1 MAVRYGSAAKRAAA
15 RQRPFTCRRHES
27 CRRNRPART
36 RNRQRHP
43 CVTPG
48 ANKNAAG
55 FPAALFRS
63 LEATGRSAHPH
74 RLEPLLLTL
83 AVIAT
88 LTTRLVALP
97 MA

>member
-1 MAVRYGSAAKRAAA
+1 
-15 RQRPFTCRRHES
+15 
-27 CRRNRPART
+27 
-36 RNRQRHP
+36 
-43 CVTPG
+43 
-48 ANKNAAG
+48 
-55 FPAALFRS
+55 LFRS

-97 MA
+97 MAIGAMMLRGLLAVRAARRRIAVARIDAHFGLPRCMAVGLLLARMRRPAI